1 MPFKYTIN
9 GGQKSNRRAFRLGD
23 PVYDNGQ
30 LLGGEC
36 RYTPHTYISQF
47 EFELMHENS
56 LGRVVEV
63 CDTKSDQIYYIAHRW
78 TRPDKRAF
86 RIVGK
91 ATSLK
96 DAQTLLRQR
105 DTAIANANEMA
116 A

>member
-1 MPFKYTIN
+1 MPFKHNIN

-36 RYTPHTYISQF
+36 RYTPQTYVPQF

-63 CDTKSDQIYYIAHRW
+63 CDTKLDQTYYMAHRW

-91 ATSLK
+91 AISLK
-96 DAQTLLRQR
+96 DAQTLLRQI
-105 DTAIANANEMA
+105 DTATAYANERA